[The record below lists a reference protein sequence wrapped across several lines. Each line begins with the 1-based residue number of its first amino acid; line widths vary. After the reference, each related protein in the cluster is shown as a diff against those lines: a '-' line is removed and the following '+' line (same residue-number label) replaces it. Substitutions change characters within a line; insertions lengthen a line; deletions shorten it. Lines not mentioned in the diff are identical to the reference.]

1 MDYYE
6 TDTAKKLLS
15 NIKPE
20 GTPIEQITSKSRSVS
35 VLIRCPRKVVL
46 DSLSPESDET
56 TAAKAGGTSIH
67 SALERGS
74 LSSAELPLDYDGVHG
89 YIDILS
95 DVPLELYTTRRGDE
109 YSPDNYP
116 DKTAQLLAYI
126 YMGLKTGMLK
136 DVSGEIVIF
145 YLYKRVVKS
154 WRIHPTEEE
163 LESNWKR
170 LKENQNE
177 LKAFIESG
185 GKTMPKMNPLNRECT
200 HCLHRS
206 LCFGDDEI

>member
-6 TDTAKKLLS
+6 TDTAKKLL
-15 NIKPE
+15 NTIKPE
-20 GTPIEQITSKSRSVS
+20 GTPIEQVRAKSRSVS

-74 LSSAELPLDYDGVHG
+74 LSELPLDYDGVHG
-89 YIDILS
+89 FIDILS
-95 DVPLELYTTRRGDE
+95 DVPLELYTTRRSDE

-126 YMGLKTGMLK
+126 HMGLKTGVLK
-136 DVSGEIVIF
+136 EMAGEVVI
-145 YLYKRVVKS
+145 YYINRKALKS

-170 LKENQNE
+170 LKENQGE
-177 LKAFIESG
+177 LKAFIDSD
-185 GKTMPKMNPLNRECT
+185 GKVMPKMNPLNRECT

-206 LCFGDDEI
+206 FCFGDDEI